1 LLLDKRGT
9 PGLVSVHPGQVQ
21 DRYIEELKHT
31 AAQQLP
37 PAVAEVVTATEMP
50 YLQVVPDV
58 RSSKIPRD
66 ASILASIKYR
76 ASCGDDVVCR
86 QGFEPRT
93 R

>member
-1 LLLDKRGT
+1 VAKGPELTELLLDKRGT

-58 RSSKIPRD
+58 RSSKMAQGRVDPRVD
-66 ASILASIKYR
+66 KILR
-76 ASCGDDVVCR
+76 ELR
-86 QGFEPRT
+86 P
-93 R
+93 